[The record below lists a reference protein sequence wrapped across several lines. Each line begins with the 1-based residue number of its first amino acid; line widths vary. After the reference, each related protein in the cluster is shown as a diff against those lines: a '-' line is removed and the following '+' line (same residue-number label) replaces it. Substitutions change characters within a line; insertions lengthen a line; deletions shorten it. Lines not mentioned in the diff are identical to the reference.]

1 MRHKYVS
8 TGAEASAVS
17 MRNGEDL
24 NCGDTFQQFC
34 KEAIEKGLMTEADLD
49 RALTRVFAARF
60 SVGEFDKKGN
70 VSWTSIPSSK
80 LNCAEHQEL
89 ALTAAREAIVLLK
102 NDGGLLPLDRS
113 KTVAVIGPL
122 ANTVSLGGYSG
133 SPTELS
139 TPFEGIAGKLGYEAS
154 DGTVQFEDCDLQS
167 VPSGNKRLTHE
178 ANGSAGN
185 LGYIFNNDWVGFTD
199 VHLGSNCTKLDVY
212 HGAKNSNPTIARFYL
227 DQIDDTP
234 EAVVSCP
241 VTGNWSKYVVTTV
254 DIDPAVWNGTHTIY
268 VKFEGG
274 TNGDKYCANMDW
286 FRAYDPAVTNPLE
299 EQGPVY
305 LYQACE
311 VTGKVSDANYQRAL
325 EIAAK
330 ADVVVFAAGTNLE
343 VSDES
348 HDRSS
353 LNLPGDQQKLLE
365 GVYSV
370 NPNVVLL
377 LQTCSSVTIPWAQ
390 DHVPAIME
398 AWYGGQAQGHAIAD
412 VLYGDFNPSGKLTS
426 TWYASVSD
434 LPSSM
439 QQYDIRKAGY
449 TYMYHEKT
457 PLYPFGYGISY
468 TSYEYSDF
476 ILSSDRLGKDE
487 CLEASVTVTNSGE
500 RAGAEIVQLYAHCNS
515 QVERPKLQLVG
526 FARVELEPG
535 ESKTVTMPLKH
546 DQLAYF
552 NPTTQTFDVEEGTV
566 DLYAAASSADLRLHQ
581 RITTE
586 GVTVKLTY
594 KSDPSGIS
602 NIFADRKP
610 DTDKV
615 YNLTGICVGDASD
628 FDNLPGGF
636 YILGGRKIVK
646 K

>member
-1 MRHKYVS
+1 M
-8 TGAEASAVS
+8 G
-17 MRNGEDL
+17 N
-24 NCGDTFQQFC
+24 F
-34 KEAIEKGLMTEADLD
+34 
-49 RALTRVFAARF
+49 
-60 SVGEFDKKGN
+60 EF
-70 VSWTSIPSSK
+70 
-80 LNCAEHQEL
+80 
-89 ALTAAREAIVLLK
+89 
-102 NDGGLLPLDRS
+102 
-113 KTVAVIGPL
+113 
-122 ANTVSLGGYSG
+122 
-133 SPTELS
+133 
-139 TPFEGIAGKLGYEAS
+139 F
-154 DGTVQFEDCDLQS
+154 
-167 VPSGNKRLTHE
+167 
-178 ANGSAGN
+178 
-185 LGYIFNNDWVGFTD
+185 
-199 VHLGSNCTKLDVY
+199 
-212 HGAKNSNPTIARFYL
+212 

-234 EAVVSCP
+234 EAVVTCP

-311 VTGKVSDANYQRAL
+311 VTGKVSEANYQRAL

-353 LNLPGDQQKLLE
+353 LHLPGDQQKLLE
-365 GVYSV
+365 GVCSV
-370 NPNVVLL
+370 NPNVLLL

-457 PLYPFGYGISY
+457 TLYPFGYGISY

-487 CLEASVTVTNSGE
+487 CLEASVTVTNTGE

-515 QVERPKLQLVG
+515 QIERPKLQLVG

-546 DQLAYF
+546 DQLSYF

-586 GVTVKLTY
+586 GATVKLTY

-602 NIFADRKP
+602 NIFADRTP

-628 FDNLPGGF
+628 FDNLPSGF
-636 YILGGRKIVK
+636 YILGGKKIVK